1 MALNTNKDLKL
12 YYSIGEVAKMFNVA
26 ETLLRFWE
34 KEFPSLKP
42 DTNLKGNRKYTK
54 KDIELIKQIHYYS
67 VTKGMTLKG
76 VKNQLTKNRSKKYDS
91 VSLTNELLSVRAQL
105 EEIRKELNLFKES

>member
-1 MALNTNKDLKL
+1 MSEKEKY
-12 YYSIGEVAKMFNVA
+12 YYSITEVAEMFNINA
-26 ETLLRFWE
+26 STLRFWE
-34 KEFPSLKP
+34 KEFPALKP

-76 VKNQLTKNRSKKYDS
+76 VKNQLTKNKNKKYETIP
-91 VSLTNELLSVRAQL
+91 LIEELLSIRAQL
-105 EEIRKELNLFKES
+105 EEIRTELNNFKSE

>member
-1 MALNTNKDLKL
+1 MSQEKEKY
-12 YYSIGEVAKMFNVA
+12 YYSITEVAEMFKIHA
-26 ETLLRFWE
+26 STLRFWE
-34 KEFPSLKP
+34 KEFPTLKP

-76 VKNQLTKNRSKKYDS
+76 VKAQLVRNKNKKYDTIS
-91 VSLTNELLSVRAQL
+91 IIDELLSVRAQL
-105 EEIRKELNLFKES
+105 EEIRKELNNFKES

>member
-1 MALNTNKDLKL
+1 MSQEKEKY
-12 YYSIGEVAKMFNVA
+12 YYSITEVAEMFKINA
-26 ETLLRFWE
+26 STLRFWE
-34 KEFPSLKP
+34 KEFPTLKT

-76 VKNQLTKNRSKKYDS
+76 VKAQLARNRNKKYDTIS
-91 VSLTNELLSVRAQL
+91 IIDELLSVRTQL
-105 EEIRKELNLFKES
+105 EEIRKELNNFKDTQ

>member
-1 MALNTNKDLKL
+1 MSQEKEKY
-12 YYSIGEVAKMFNVA
+12 YYSINELA
-26 ETLLRFWE
+26 EIFKINASTLRFWE
-34 KEFPSLKP
+34 KEFPTLKP

-76 VKNQLTKNRSKKYDS
+76 VKAQLVRNKSKKYDS
-91 VSLTNELLSVRAQL
+91 VTLIDELLSLRADL
-105 EEIRKELNLFKES
+105 EEVRKELNNFKES

>member
-1 MALNTNKDLKL
+1 MNEKEKL
-12 YYSIGEVAKMFNVA
+12 YYSITEVAGMFNINA
-26 ETLLRFWE
+26 STLRFWE
-34 KEFPSLKP
+34 KEFPNLKP

-105 EEIRKELNLFKES
+105 EEIRKELNLFKEN

>member
-1 MALNTNKDLKL
+1 MSEKEKY
-12 YYSIGEVAKMFNVA
+12 YYSITEVAEMFKINA
-26 ETLLRFWE
+26 STLRFWE

-54 KDIELIKQIHYYS
+54 KDIELIKHIHYYS

-76 VKNQLTKNRSKKYDS
+76 VKAQLARNRNKKYDS
-91 VSLTNELLSVRAQL
+91 VTLIDELLSVRASL
-105 EEIRKELNLFKES
+105 EEIRKELNLFKDTQ

>member
-1 MALNTNKDLKL
+1 MNEKEKL
-12 YYSIGEVAKMFNVA
+12 YYSITEVAEMFNINA
-26 ETLLRFWE
+26 STLRFWE
-34 KEFPSLKP
+34 KEFPNLKP

-105 EEIRKELNLFKES
+105 EEIRKELNSFKES

>member
-1 MALNTNKDLKL
+1 MNDKEKY
-12 YYSIGEVAKMFNVA
+12 YYSITEVAEMFKINA
-26 ETLLRFWE
+26 STLRFWE

-42 DTNLKGNRKYTK
+42 DTNEKGTRKYTK

-76 VKNQLTKNRSKKYDS
+76 VKAQLTRNRSKKYDS
-91 VSLTNELLSVRAQL
+91 VTLIDELLSIRASL
-105 EEIRKELNLFKES
+105 EEVRKELNKFKES